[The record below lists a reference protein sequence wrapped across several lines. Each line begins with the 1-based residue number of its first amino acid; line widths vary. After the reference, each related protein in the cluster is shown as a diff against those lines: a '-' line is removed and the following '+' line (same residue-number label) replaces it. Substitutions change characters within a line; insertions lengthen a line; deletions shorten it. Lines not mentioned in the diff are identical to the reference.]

1 MIYEWRVYEI
11 IPGKRRQLND
21 RFANHTVGLFKKH
34 GMEVVGFWESVI
46 GGRTNTLYY
55 MLGFKN
61 LAHREDAWKSFS
73 SDPEWEH
80 GPPTHAILPNAVTP
94 FDSSNPADTPSRPS
108 LPPCKPSISTRRA
121 EARVFKWRK
130 LTRGAKRV

>member
-73 SDPEWEH
+73 SDPEWQQVATDSEKD
-80 GPPTHAILPNAVTP
+80 GPIVASIRNMVLQPTPYSP
-94 FDSSNPADTPSRPS
+94 MQ
-108 LPPCKPSISTRRA
+108 
-121 EARVFKWRK
+121 
-130 LTRGAKRV
+130 